1 MDYRKSQET
10 NNNPPPYPY
19 TTEDAP
25 SYDPPTFHGDAPG
38 STQLAAA
45 TARYPPTLNLY
56 YQWKLKQV
64 YYLGPSSEKK
74 LHAVSLD
81 SKLFSRK
88 QTLLFHDGPTD
99 KAPVLATATRSVSGW
114 SDKATITI
122 RRSDGSDAEILV
134 HRPADSGFMKSAT
147 RNFTISTPKG
157 AVEEF
162 QWRTTHGNE
171 IKELAGRSYG
181 WKLIRLSGGQAAPQ
195 QKKPDLGFTSDG
207 KEVVA
212 VLAQNM
218 SWSMTKGYRFAFMGS
233 GLTGVF
239 GEDWETAAVFSGFL
253 LWWIAQTDAAAA
265 GSAAGAGAGSA
276 AC

>member
-1 MDYRKSQET
+1 MEYRKSEET
-10 NNNPPPYPY
+10 RNYSPPPYPY
-19 TTEDAP
+19 TEDAP
-25 SYDPPTFHGDAPG
+25 SYNPPTFHGAAPD
-38 STQLAAA
+38 STQLAPA

-64 YYLGPSSEKK
+64 YYLGPDSDNR

-88 QTLLFHDGPTD
+88 QTLLLHDGPTD
-99 KAPVLATATRSVSGW
+99 KAPVLATATRSASGW

-134 HRPADSGFMKSAT
+134 HRPEDSGFMKSAA
-147 RNFTISTPKG
+147 RSFTISTPKG
-157 AVEEF
+157 VVEEF

-181 WKLIRLSGGQAAPQ
+181 WKLVRMSGQHQAAPA
-195 QKKPDLGFTSDG
+195 QKEPDLGFTSDG

-212 VLAQNM
+212 VLAHNM

-233 GLTGVF
+233 GLTGVY
-239 GEDWETAAVFSGFL
+239 GEDWETATVFSGFL

-265 GSAAGAGAGSA
+265 GAAASAGA
-276 AC
+276 